1 MTPLPVKAV
10 HSPGDSPV
18 HSPVHS
24 PMATRPVAWVAPV
37 LYAAVLLGGLYY
49 EFVGDEP
56 LRPMRVL
63 GFAGGLAVL
72 LALDLAERRRYP
84 ASTPT
89 GPAIALLV
97 ARLALFIEVTAF
109 DSAGLSRALFVLV
122 PFSAY
127 FAFGRRAGIGLG
139 TGCVAAL
146 VAWYALSVDD
156 WYVNAEYVSDL
167 LMFALGLT
175 LALCMAA
182 VAVAEQEARVRL
194 EESHAELAAYA
205 ARVAELST
213 AGERN
218 RLAREIHDSLG
229 HHLTAIAIQL
239 EKARAFRDRDA
250 ATADRAL
257 TDARWSADRA
267 LDEVRQSVRTLRAAA
282 EPFSLSTA
290 LTDLVRHIDGDRMKV
305 TLAVT
310 GDETGYDI
318 GSLTALY
325 RAAQEGLTNA
335 HRHAG
340 ARHASVAVA
349 YGESSARLTITDDG
363 RGMSAGS
370 TGRNGFGLTGMRE
383 RVQLLGGDIDVA
395 SGPGAGTTITAT
407 VPRRPGQAR

>member
-97 ARLALFIEVTAF
+97 TRLALFIEVTAF

-194 EESHAELAAYA
+194 EESLA
-205 ARVAELST
+205 
-213 AGERN
+213 
-218 RLAREIHDSLG
+218 
-229 HHLTAIAIQL
+229 
-239 EKARAFRDRDA
+239 
-250 ATADRAL
+250 
-257 TDARWSADRA
+257 
-267 LDEVRQSVRTLRAAA
+267 
-282 EPFSLSTA
+282 
-290 LTDLVRHIDGDRMKV
+290 DLVRHIDGDRMKV

-407 VPRRPGQAR
+407 VPRRPGQ